1 MRSILIFSLMV
12 IALLLA
18 TPQDA
23 GAYIGPGAGISALG
37 SVLALIGGI
46 FLAIAGFLWYPIKR
60 LLAKFKQKRSTDK
73 KVTPS

>member
-1 MRSILIFSLMV
+1 MKSILIFSLLITALM
-12 IALLLA
+12 IAE
-18 TPQDA
+18 PQYA

-60 LLAKFKQKRSTDK
+60 LLAKFKQKRSADK